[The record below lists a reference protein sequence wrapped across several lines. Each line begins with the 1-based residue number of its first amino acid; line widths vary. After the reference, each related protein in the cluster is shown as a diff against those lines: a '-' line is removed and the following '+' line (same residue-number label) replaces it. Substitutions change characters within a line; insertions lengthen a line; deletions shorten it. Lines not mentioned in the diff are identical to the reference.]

1 MKIFKT
7 LIFCMIVTTLTAKA
21 QTQLTASES
30 DPIRIGW
37 MQGFPPPP
45 DRTVSMAD
53 GSFFE
58 FPALRYSVCNMRLFM
73 PTREV
78 RSAQV
83 NRYTFKVCL
92 DPDIDN
98 ITFIPLFE
106 KEPITWKQALE
117 KVYTDGIIILHQGT
131 IVYEKYFGALAPDG
145 THAAMSCS
153 KTLTGTL
160 GATLVAEGVINPE
173 KRADFYVPE
182 LKESGFGN
190 ATIRELLDMTT
201 SIQYIEDYSD
211 PNAEVWKFSEAGN
224 VFHPADY
231 SGYKNFYDYIVTVR
245 QSGPHGRKF
254 AYKTI
259 NTDVLAWVI
268 SRATGK
274 NIAQLLSEKIW
285 QPMGAHIDGYYQVDA
300 SGIPFAGGG
309 FNGSLRDYAMFGE
322 MVRCGGFF
330 NGKQII
336 PESVLDDIIYH
347 VETSKFDVKA
357 YPNLKGWGYRNMWW
371 VTNNDNQA
379 FMARGVHGQAI
390 YIDPTAEIVIVRLA
404 SHPEASNAVN
414 DPYSLPAY
422 QAIAD
427 YFLNMQLPE

>member
-1 MKIFKT
+1 
-7 LIFCMIVTTLTAKA
+7 MIVSTLTARA
-21 QTQLTASES
+21 QTQLTAGES
-30 DPIRIGW
+30 DPILMGW
-37 MQGFPPPP
+37 MEGFPPPT
-45 DRTVSMAD
+45 DRTVTMAD

-78 RSAQV
+78 KSAQV
-83 NRYTFKVCL
+83 NRYNFNVRI
-92 DPDIDN
+92 DPEIDN

-106 KEPITWKQALE
+106 KKPITWKQALE
-117 KVYTDGIIILHQGT
+117 KVYTDGIIILHRGT
-131 IVYEKYFGALAPDG
+131 IVYEKYFGALTPDG

-160 GATLVAEGVINPE
+160 GAILVAEGLLDPNMT
-173 KRADFYVPE
+173 AGFYVPE
-182 LKESGFGN
+182 LNNCAFGD
-190 ATIRELLDMTT
+190 ATIRDLLDMTT
-201 SIQYIEDYSD
+201 AIKYSENYSD
-211 PNAEVWKFSEAGN
+211 PNAEVWKFSQAGN
-224 VFHPADY
+224 VFNQAADK
-231 SGYKNFYDYIVTVR
+231 SYKNFYDYIVTVR
-245 QSGPHGRKF
+245 KKGIHGEKF

-268 SRATGK
+268 SRVTGK
-274 NIAQLLSEKIW
+274 NIAHLLSEKIW

-300 SGIPFAGGG
+300 SGVPFAGGG
-309 FNGSLRDYAMFGE
+309 FNGSLRDFAMFGE
-322 MVRCGGFF
+322 MVRCGGHF
-330 NGKQII
+330 NGKQVI
-336 PESVLDDIIYH
+336 PKSVLNDIIYH
-347 VETSKFDVKA
+347 VETDKFDVKA

-427 YFLNMQLPE
+427 YFLNMQQPE